1 MKIQLIEGSFD
12 KQDALNL
19 LSKIIK
25 VKIDF
30 HKSKIDAD
38 SNAEDIRMREQKIKK
53 LQNNLMDLGN
63 QINDSSSGIVI
74 NSSIEIE

>member
-30 HKSKIDAD
+30 HESKIDAD
-38 SNAEDIRMREQKIKK
+38 SNAEDVRMREQKIKK
-53 LQNNLMDLGN
+53 LQNNLMDLRN
-63 QINDSSSGIVI
+63 QINDCSNGIVI
-74 NSSIEIE
+74 NASIEIE

>member
-30 HKSKIDAD
+30 HESKIDAD

-53 LQNNLMDLGN
+53 LQNNLMGLRNKIHDGSN
-63 QINDSSSGIVI
+63 GIVL
-74 NSSIEIE
+74 NASVEIE

>member
-19 LSKIIK
+19 LNKIIK

-30 HKSKIDAD
+30 HESKIDAD
-38 SNAEDIRMREQKIKK
+38 SNAEDVRMREQKIKK
-53 LQNNLMDLGN
+53 LQNNLMDLRN
-63 QINDSSSGIVI
+63 QINDCSSGIVI
-74 NSSIEIE
+74 NASIEIE

>member
-30 HKSKIDAD
+30 HENKIDAD
-38 SNAEDIRMREQKIKK
+38 SNAEDIRMREQKIKQ
-53 LQNNLMDLGN
+53 LQKSLMDLRN
-63 QINDSSSGIVI
+63 QINDSSKAITV
-74 NSSIEIE
+74 NASIEIE

>member
-30 HKSKIDAD
+30 HESKIDAD

-53 LQNNLMDLGN
+53 LQNNLMDLRN

>member
-30 HKSKIDAD
+30 HESKIGAD
-38 SNAEDIRMREQKIKK
+38 SNPEDVRMREQKIKQ
-53 LQNNLMDLGN
+53 LQNSLMDLRN
-63 QINDSSSGIVI
+63 QINDNLKAIAV
-74 NSSIEIE
+74 NASIEIE

>member
-30 HKSKIDAD
+30 HESKIDANL
-38 SNAEDIRMREQKIKK
+38 NAEDIRMREQKIKK
-53 LQNNLMDLGN
+53 LQNS
-63 QINDSSSGIVI
+63 INIDSLNFFS
-74 NSSIEIE
+74 

>member
-1 MKIQLIEGSFD
+1 MKIQLIEGSFE

-30 HKSKIDAD
+30 HESKIDAD

-53 LQNNLMDLGN
+53 LQNNLMDLRN
-63 QINDSSSGIVI
+63 KIHDSSNGIVI
-74 NSSIEIE
+74 NASIEIE

>member
-30 HKSKIDAD
+30 HESKIDAD

-53 LQNNLMDLGN
+53 LQNNLMDLRN
-63 QINDSSSGIVI
+63 QINDCSSGIVI
-74 NSSIEIE
+74 NASIEIE

>member
-30 HKSKIDAD
+30 HESKIGAD
-38 SNAEDIRMREQKIKK
+38 SNPEDVRMREQKIKQ
-53 LQNNLMDLGN
+53 LQNSLMDLRN
-63 QINDSSSGIVI
+63 QIND
-74 NSSIEIE
+74 NSKAIAVNASIEIE

>member
-30 HKSKIDAD
+30 HESKIDAD
-38 SNAEDIRMREQKIKK
+38 SNAEDVRMSEQKIKK
-53 LQNNLMDLGN
+53 LQNNLMDLRN
-63 QINDSSSGIVI
+63 QINDCSSGIVI
-74 NSSIEIE
+74 NASIEIE

>member
-30 HKSKIDAD
+30 HEGKIDVD

-53 LQNNLMDLGN
+53 LQNNLIDLRN
-63 QINDSSSGIVI
+63 KIHDSSNGIVI

>member
-30 HKSKIDAD
+30 HESKIDANL
-38 SNAEDIRMREQKIKK
+38 NAEDIRMREQKIKK
-53 LQNNLMDLGN
+53 LQNNLMDLRN
-63 QINDSSSGIVI
+63 QINESTSGIII

>member
-1 MKIQLIEGSFD
+1 MKIKLIEGSFD

-19 LSKIIK
+19 LSKFIK

-30 HKSKIDAD
+30 HESKIDVD
-38 SNAEDIRMREQKIKK
+38 SNAEDVRMREQKIKK
-53 LQNNLMDLGN
+53 LQNNLMDLRN
-63 QINDSSSGIVI
+63 QINESTSGIII

>member
-30 HKSKIDAD
+30 HENKIDAD
-38 SNAEDIRMREQKIKK
+38 SNAEDIRMREQKIKQ
-53 LQNNLMDLGN
+53 LQNSLMDLRN
-63 QINDSSSGIVI
+63 QINDSSKAIAV
-74 NSSIEIE
+74 NASIEIE

>member
-30 HKSKIDAD
+30 HESKIDAD
-38 SNAEDIRMREQKIKK
+38 SNTEDVRMREQKIKK
-53 LQNNLMDLGN
+53 LQNNLMDLRN
-63 QINDSSSGIVI
+63 QINDCSSGIII
-74 NSSIEIE
+74 NASIEIE

>member
-1 MKIQLIEGSFD
+1 MKIKLIEGSFD

-30 HKSKIDAD
+30 HESKIDVD
-38 SNAEDIRMREQKIKK
+38 SNAEDVRMREQKIKK
-53 LQNNLMDLGN
+53 LQNNLMDLRN
-63 QINDSSSGIVI
+63 QINESTSGIII

>member
-19 LSKIIK
+19 LNKIIK

-30 HKSKIDAD
+30 HENKIDAD

-53 LQNNLMDLGN
+53 LQNNLMDLRN
-63 QINDSSSGIVI
+63 QINESTSGIII

>member
-1 MKIQLIEGSFD
+1 MKIQLIEGSYD

-30 HKSKIDAD
+30 HESKIDAD

-53 LQNNLMDLGN
+53 LQNNLMDLRN
-63 QINDSSSGIVI
+63 NIHDSSNGIVI
-74 NSSIEIE
+74 NASIEIE

>member
-30 HKSKIDAD
+30 HESKIDAD
-38 SNAEDIRMREQKIKK
+38 SNAEDVRMREQKIKK
-53 LQNNLMDLGN
+53 LQNNLMDLRN

>member
-30 HKSKIDAD
+30 HESKIDAD
-38 SNAEDIRMREQKIKK
+38 SNAEDVRMREQKIKK
-53 LQNNLMDLGN
+53 LQNNLMDLRN
-63 QINDSSSGIVI
+63 QINDCSSGIVI
-74 NSSIEIE
+74 NASIEIE